1 MTTIT
6 ISRQMGSLGSD
17 VAFLVAER
25 LGYRLVWR
33 ELINLAARRAGA
45 PEMALAAIDE
55 LDLLGL
61 TPSPQAQRAYIE
73 EVNRIVN
80 ELAEQ
85 GNVVILGRAGQVILH
100 GRPETLHVR
109 IFAPQALRVKRVAEK
124 LGVTIDKAAAQVEA
138 SDRYRAR
145 YLRRFY
151 HVRWDDPALYHLVLN
166 TAHLTSAQ
174 AADII
179 CRAAANLSH
188 LTMLP
193 KPNSQD

>member
-1 MTTIT
+1 MATIT
-6 ISRQMGSLGSD
+6 ISRQMGSLGSE
-17 VAFLVAER
+17 VAFMVAER
-25 LGYRLVWR
+25 LGYRLIWR

-61 TPSPQAQRAYIE
+61 TPSPQAQKAYID

-109 IFAPQALRVKRVAEK
+109 IFAPQPLRIKRIAEK
-124 LGVTIDKAAAQVEA
+124 LGVTLDKAAAQVEA

-151 HVRWDDPALYHLVLN
+151 RARWDDPALYHLVLN

-174 AADII
+174 ATDII

-188 LTMLP
+188 LVTSQT
-193 KPNSQD
+193 PNMQD